1 MRQIQVLARGGLPT
15 TAGRGRGRKQQQEI
29 AAAGGSRSVAV
40 VVIGAIISCRR
51 LRLEGCRN
59 GCGAV
64 PLLSAALV
72 LRLPLA
78 QAWLRLASVCGRAR
92 SVASCSRA
100 CGLAGGGLS
109 LLLPLPTWLMLSA
122 PGVGAEHR
130 VRLASS
136 ESARALVRRALALA
150 RKLAAS

>member
-1 MRQIQVLARGGLPT
+1 
-15 TAGRGRGRKQQQEI
+15 
-29 AAAGGSRSVAV
+29 
-40 VVIGAIISCRR
+40 
-51 LRLEGCRN
+51 
-59 GCGAV
+59 
-64 PLLSAALV
+64 LLSAALV